1 MSTEEQDMRV
11 SLKEYV
17 KAILDEREKAL
28 INTASSLE
36 LRLAHLNQLRENVM
50 TKAEYLQAHENL
62 GQRIIAIEKWQ
73 SRLIGIGIAVAFG
86 SGLIGAV
93 LSHLIGWK

>member
-1 MSTEEQDMRV
+1 MSIEDHGMHV
-11 SLKEYV
+11 SLKEHFE
-17 KAILDEREKAL
+17 ALLAEREKAL

-36 LRLAHLNQLRENVM
+36 LRLTHLNQLRENVL

-62 GQRIIAIEKWQ
+62 SQRIVAIEKWQ
-73 SRLIGIGIAVAFG
+73 SKLIGIGIAVAFG